1 MQVLHMLIDSSRSL
15 GAAIAFGMVKIHG
28 MDGEFADRAL
38 ELKAAIERLG
48 GVITHGSL

>member
-1 MQVLHMLIDSSRSL
+1 MLIDSCGRL
-15 GAAIAFGMVKIHG
+15 RAAIALGMVKIHG
-28 MDGEFADRAL
+28 MDGKFADRAL